1 MTYRITAWQSS
12 HNDKHFTIESKAN
25 KLTLCHKEKAK

>member
-12 HNDKHFTIESKAN
+12 RGYKHFTIKNKAN